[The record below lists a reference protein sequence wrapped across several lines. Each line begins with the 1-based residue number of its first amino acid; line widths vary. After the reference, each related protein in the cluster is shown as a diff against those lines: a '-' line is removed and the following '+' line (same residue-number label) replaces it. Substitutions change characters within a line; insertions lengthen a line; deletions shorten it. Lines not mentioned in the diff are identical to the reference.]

1 MFERF
6 WKNGMSSRS
15 PDFSL
20 WFFVYFFDHRNNSVS
35 RKKQG
40 GGGVCFVFKLISFP
54 SLFTLVLPLC
64 MIKIFLTSFTCPNF
78 FFARYGKFS
87 KFVIPI
93 YAFLY
98 FLFFFHASVLSRY
111 LQVSVLVFLLPFCVS
126 SLEFCPIPF
135 TYTRL
140 TTSIFWICSNIFA

>member
-1 MFERF
+1 
-6 WKNGMSSRS
+6 MSSRS

-20 WFFVYFFDHRNNSVS
+20 WFFVFFFDHRKNSVN

-64 MIKIFLTSFTCPNF
+64 MIKIFLTSLVQIF
-78 FFARYGKFS
+78 FFARYGKFT

-98 FLFFFHASVLSRY
+98 FFIFFHASVLSRY
-111 LQVSVLVFLLPFCVS
+111 LLL
-126 SLEFCPIPF
+126 
-135 TYTRL
+135 
-140 TTSIFWICSNIFA
+140 A